1 MADTTLTDLIKI
13 MRSEMKQSDEII
25 ETQKETKA
33 SIDALTAVFMKKF
46 KREERGGL
54 DKLEDKIEAPKS
66 QTGGYDIK
74 LPDLPGKGMFDNL
87 IVMGARLLSTINGI
101 ALGIAGV
108 VAAFAGI
115 RGWELDAI
123 KNIESIGK
131 RLKGLFPGAIA
142 TKIGDA
148 MDLLRVSVAKFF
160 GIDPMN
166 GKLLANGS
174 RVGPKGFLPKV
185 AYAKGFTQI
194 IGEAFDLF
202 RSSIL
207 TKFGIDPAT
216 GKMLALTGDSAKD
229 ATPIARVIGRL
240 GIQLRSLFKPVRAM
254 ASALGGFFK
263 GDTFKGISKFVG
275 AGGKLILAVFKKVFY
290 PIGLVFSAFDGI
302 KAFMDSDAQTI
313 IGKLGDGV
321 GAFVG
326 DFIGAPF
333 DLLKSGINWVFD
345 KVFGV
350 TRDENGN
357 VTSQGWA
364 SWASTKMS
372 EFSFEK
378 VIGSIIAAPW
388 KVIEAAWLWIK
399 DLFTDPVGTIKKSW
413 ETLTGAFTSF
423 GTFIYDSMLKP
434 AWDWVSGIFADPVG
448 TIKKS
453 WETLTGAYANFGS
466 FIYDKVLKPAW
477 DWVSGIFTWLD
488 TDKPEDSEGW
498 SISKLVTGVF
508 KSVKTFLSG
517 MFSWTK
523 PKDSEDSEGWGVSK
537 LVKDVFQNVKTFLSD
552 LFTFDSSK
560 ITLADI
566 AGKAVDIY
574 MIVPN
579 LVLKAVT
586 GIGSWLAGLFGFKE
600 TEAKLE
606 EAGKFSISEL
616 AMKAF
621 SGVKNW
627 ITEKF
632 SGEIKIG
639 NFSTNIGDI
648 IKSVGDSLSLVKDIL
663 TATVQYEITRISNG
677 FKNSF
682 DRIANF
688 INNLGDNL
696 YIIASKNLQ
705 FELAPIAIKN
715 PFTGN
720 TLVEIPGFKAGVGD
734 AETRAAAQSRIDT
747 RTTLS
752 QNRITARESETSAAM
767 WAVQAKQNE
776 LAATV
781 QNFVVNNIN
790 NSQTN
795 ANTNNA
801 RSYVATGSTSDTF
814 DLVGSGNVQGAF

>member
-357 VTSQGWA
+357 VTSEGWA

-378 VIGSIIAAPW
+378 TIGSIIAAPF
-388 KVIEAAWLWIK
+388 KVIEAAWLWMK
-399 DLFTDPVGTIKKSW
+399 DLFADPVGTIKKSW
-413 ETLTGAFTSF
+413 ETLTGAFTNF
-423 GTFIYDSMLKP
+423 GTFIYDS
-434 AWDWVSGIFADPVG
+434 
-448 TIKKS
+448 
-453 WETLTGAYANFGS
+453 
-466 FIYDKVLKPAW
+466 VLKPAW
-477 DWVSGIFTWLD
+477 DWVSGIFTWGK

-498 SISKLVTGVF
+498 
-508 KSVKTFLSG
+508 
-517 MFSWTK
+517 
-523 PKDSEDSEGWGVSK
+523 GVST
-537 LVKDVFQNVKTFLSD
+537 LVKDVFKNVKKFLGD

-600 TEAKLE
+600 AEAKLE

>member
-1 MADTTLTDLIKI
+1 MADTTLTDLVKI
-13 MRSEMKQSDEII
+13 MRSEMKQSDQII

-87 IVMGARLLSTINGI
+87 IVLGARLLSTINGI

-123 KNIESIGK
+123 KNIEKIGT

-185 AYAKGFTQI
+185 EYAKGFTQI

-240 GIQLRSLFKPVRAM
+240 GIQLRSLFRPVRAM

-290 PIGLVFSAFDGI
+290 PIGLVFSAFDGM
-302 KAFMDSDAQTI
+302 KAYMESDAQTV

-333 DLLKSGINWVFD
+333 DLLKSGINWIFD

-350 TRDENGN
+350 TRDENGK
-357 VTSQGWA
+357 VTSEGWA

-378 VIGSIIAAPW
+378 TIGSIIAAPY
-388 KVIEAAWLWIK
+388 KVIEAAWLWMK
-399 DLFTDPVGTIKKSW
+399 DL
-413 ETLTGAFTSF
+413 
-423 GTFIYDSMLKP
+423 
-434 AWDWVSGIFADPVG
+434 FADPVG

-453 WETLTGAYANFGS
+453 WATLTGAFTNFGT
-466 FIYDKVLKPAW
+466 FIYDSVLKPAW
-477 DWVSGIFTWLD
+477 DWISGIFKFGD

-498 SISKLVTGVF
+498 GV
-508 KSVKTFLSG
+508 L
-517 MFSWTK
+517 
-523 PKDSEDSEGWGVSK
+523 K
-537 LVKDVFQNVKTFLSD
+537 LVKEVYQNVKTFLSGI
-552 LFTFDSSK
+552 FTFDSSK
-560 ITLADI
+560 ITMADI

-600 TEAKLE
+600 TEATLE

-621 SGVKNW
+621 SSVKNW

-632 SGEIKIG
+632 SGDIQIG

-648 IKSVGDSLSLVKDIL
+648 IKTVGDNLSLIKDIL
-663 TATVQYEITRISNG
+663 TATVQYEIIRISNG

-696 YIIASKNLQ
+696 YIIASKSLS

-752 QNRITARESETSAAM
+752 QSRIEARRSETAA
-767 WAVQAKQNE
+767 ALKVVDDKRGE
-776 LAATV
+776 LAAAIV
-781 QNFVVNNIN
+781 GQPIVINNID

-814 DLVGSGNVQGAF
+814 DLVGSGNAQGAF

>member
-1 MADTTLTDLIKI
+1 MAETTLTDLIKI
-13 MRSEMKQSDEII
+13 MRSEMKQSDQII

-46 KREERGGL
+46 KKEERGGL

-87 IVMGARLLSTINGI
+87 IVLGARLLSTISGI

-123 KNIESIGK
+123 KNIKSIGT

-240 GIQLRSLFKPVRAM
+240 GIQLKSLFRPVRAM
-254 ASALGGFFK
+254 ASALGSFFK
-263 GDTFKGISKFVG
+263 GDSFKGISKFVG

-302 KAFMDSDAQTI
+302 KAYMESDAQTI

-357 VTSQGWA
+357 VTSEGWA

-378 VIGSIIAAPW
+378 TIGSIIAAPY
-388 KVIEAAWLWIK
+388 KVIEAAWLWMK
-399 DLFTDPVGTIKKSW
+399 DLFADPVGTIKKSW
-413 ETLTGAFTSF
+413 KTLTGAFTNF

-448 TIKKS
+448 TLVTS
-453 WETLTGAYANFGS
+453 WETLTGAFTNFGS

-488 TDKPEDSEGW
+488 TDKP
-498 SISKLVTGVF
+498 
-508 KSVKTFLSG
+508 
-517 MFSWTK
+517 
-523 PKDSEDSEGWGVSK
+523 EDSEGWGVSK

-600 TEAKLE
+600 TEATLE

-648 IKSVGDSLSLVKDIL
+648 IKTVGDSLSLVKDIL
-663 TATVQYEITRISNG
+663 VATVQYEITRISNG

-752 QNRITARESETSAAM
+752 QNRIEARKSETAEAL
-767 WAVQAKQNE
+767 AVVTDKQFK
-776 LAATV
+776 LASSI
-781 QNFVVNNIN
+781 QNVVNIVD

-814 DLVGSGNVQGAF
+814 DLVGSGNVHGF

>member
-1 MADTTLTDLIKI
+1 
-13 MRSEMKQSDEII
+13 MKQSDEII

-115 RGWELDAI
+115 RGWELDVI
-123 KNIESIGK
+123 KNIKSIGT

-357 VTSQGWA
+357 VTSEGWA

-378 VIGSIIAAPW
+378 TIGSIIAAPF
-388 KVIEAAWLWIK
+388 KVIEAAWLWMK
-399 DLFTDPVGTIKKSW
+399 DLFADPVGTIKKSW
-413 ETLTGAFTSF
+413 ETLTGAFTNF
-423 GTFIYDSMLKP
+423 GTFIYDS
-434 AWDWVSGIFADPVG
+434 
-448 TIKKS
+448 
-453 WETLTGAYANFGS
+453 
-466 FIYDKVLKPAW
+466 VLKPAW
-477 DWVSGIFTWLD
+477 DWVSGIFTWGK

-498 SISKLVTGVF
+498 
-508 KSVKTFLSG
+508 
-517 MFSWTK
+517 
-523 PKDSEDSEGWGVSK
+523 GVST
-537 LVKDVFQNVKTFLSD
+537 LVKDVFKNVKKFLGD

-600 TEAKLE
+600 TEATLE

-648 IKSVGDSLSLVKDIL
+648 IKTVGDSLSLVKDIL
-663 TATVQYEITRISNG
+663 VATVQYEITRISNG

-752 QNRITARESETSAAM
+752 QNRIEARKSETAA
-767 WAVQAKQNE
+767 ALGVVEARRAE
-776 LAATV
+776 LSATV
-781 QNFVVNNIN
+781 QNFVVNNID

>member
-1 MADTTLTDLIKI
+1 MADTTLTDLVKI
-13 MRSEMKQSDEII
+13 MRSEMKQSDQII

-87 IVMGARLLSTINGI
+87 IVMGARLLNTINGI

-108 VAAFAGI
+108 VTAFAGI

-123 KNIESIGK
+123 KNIKSIGT

-194 IGEAFDLF
+194 IGEAFDVF

-240 GIQLRSLFKPVRAM
+240 GIQLRSLFRPVRAM

-302 KAFMDSDAQTI
+302 KAYMESDAQTI
-313 IGKLGDGV
+313 IGKLGEGV

-333 DLLKSGINWVFD
+333 DLLKAGINWVFD

-357 VTSQGWA
+357 VTSEGWA

-378 VIGSIIAAPW
+378 TIGSIVAAPF
-388 KVIEAAWLWIK
+388 KVIEAAWLWMK
-399 DLFTDPVGTIKKSW
+399 DL
-413 ETLTGAFTSF
+413 
-423 GTFIYDSMLKP
+423 
-434 AWDWVSGIFADPVG
+434 FADPVG

-453 WETLTGAYANFGS
+453 WETLTGPFTNFGT
-466 FIYDKVLKPAW
+466 FIYDSMLKPAW

-498 SISKLVTGVF
+498 
-508 KSVKTFLSG
+508 
-517 MFSWTK
+517 
-523 PKDSEDSEGWGVSK
+523 GVSK
-537 LVKDVFQNVKTFLSD
+537 LVKDVFQNVKTFLSG
-552 LFTFDSSK
+552 LFTFDASK
-560 ITLADI
+560 ITMADI

-600 TEAKLE
+600 TEATLE

-621 SGVKNW
+621 TGVKNW

-632 SGEIKIG
+632 SGDIQIG

-648 IKSVGDSLSLVKDIL
+648 IKTVGDNLSLIKDIL

-705 FELAPIAIKN
+705 FELAPIAIRN

-752 QNRITARESETSAAM
+752 QNRIEARRSETAA
-767 WAVQAKQNE
+767 ALKVVDDKRGE
-776 LAATV
+776 LAAAIV
-781 QNFVVNNIN
+781 GQPIVINNID

-814 DLVGSGNVQGAF
+814 DLVGSGNAQGAF

>member
-1 MADTTLTDLIKI
+1 
-13 MRSEMKQSDEII
+13 MKQSDQII

-87 IVMGARLLSTINGI
+87 IVLGARLLSTINGI

-123 KNIESIGK
+123 KNIEKIGT

-185 AYAKGFTQI
+185 EYAKGFTQI

-240 GIQLRSLFKPVRAM
+240 GIQLRSLFRPVRAM

-275 AGGKLILAVFKKVFY
+275 AGDKLILAVFKKVFY
-290 PIGLVFSAFDGI
+290 PIGLVFSAFDGM
-302 KAFMDSDAQTI
+302 KAYMESDAQTV

-333 DLLKSGINWVFD
+333 DLLKSGINWIFD

-350 TRDENGN
+350 TRDENGK
-357 VTSQGWA
+357 VTSEGWA

-378 VIGSIIAAPW
+378 TIGSIIAAPY
-388 KVIEAAWLWIK
+388 KVIEAAWLWMK
-399 DLFTDPVGTIKKSW
+399 DL
-413 ETLTGAFTSF
+413 
-423 GTFIYDSMLKP
+423 
-434 AWDWVSGIFADPVG
+434 FADPVG

-453 WETLTGAYANFGS
+453 WATLTGAFTNFGT
-466 FIYDKVLKPAW
+466 FIYDSVLKPAW
-477 DWVSGIFTWLD
+477 DWISGIFKFGD

-498 SISKLVTGVF
+498 GV
-508 KSVKTFLSG
+508 L
-517 MFSWTK
+517 
-523 PKDSEDSEGWGVSK
+523 K
-537 LVKDVFQNVKTFLSD
+537 LVKEVYQNVKTFLSGI
-552 LFTFDSSK
+552 FTFDSSK
-560 ITLADI
+560 ITMADI

-600 TEAKLE
+600 TEATLE

-621 SGVKNW
+621 SSVKNW

-632 SGEIKIG
+632 SGDIQIG

-648 IKSVGDSLSLVKDIL
+648 IKTVGDNLSLIKDIL
-663 TATVQYEITRISNG
+663 TATVQYEIIRISNG

-696 YIIASKNLQ
+696 YIIASKSLS

-752 QNRITARESETSAAM
+752 QSRIEARRSETAA
-767 WAVQAKQNE
+767 ALKVVDDKRGE
-776 LAATV
+776 LAAAIV
-781 QNFVVNNIN
+781 GQPIVINNID

-814 DLVGSGNVQGAF
+814 DLVGSGNAQGAF

>member
-1 MADTTLTDLIKI
+1 MAETTLTDLIKI
-13 MRSEMKQSDEII
+13 MRSEMKQSDQII

-46 KREERGGL
+46 KKEERGGL

-87 IVMGARLLSTINGI
+87 VVLGARLLSTISGI

-123 KNIESIGK
+123 KNIKSIGT

-240 GIQLRSLFKPVRAM
+240 GIQLKSLFRPVRAM
-254 ASALGGFFK
+254 ASALGSFFK
-263 GDTFKGISKFVG
+263 GDSFKGISKFVG
-275 AGGKLILAVFKKVFY
+275 AGGKLILTVFKKVFY

-302 KAFMDSDAQTI
+302 KAYMESDAQTI

-357 VTSQGWA
+357 VTSEGWA

-378 VIGSIIAAPW
+378 TIGSIIAAPY
-388 KVIEAAWLWIK
+388 KVIEAAWLWMK
-399 DLFTDPVGTIKKSW
+399 DLFADPVGTIKKSW
-413 ETLTGAFTSF
+413 ETLTGAFTNF
-423 GTFIYDSMLKP
+423 GTFIYDSM
-434 AWDWVSGIFADPVG
+434 
-448 TIKKS
+448 
-453 WETLTGAYANFGS
+453 
-466 FIYDKVLKPAW
+466 LKPAW

-498 SISKLVTGVF
+498 
-508 KSVKTFLSG
+508 
-517 MFSWTK
+517 
-523 PKDSEDSEGWGVSK
+523 GVSK
-537 LVKDVFQNVKTFLSD
+537 LVKDVFQNVKKFLGD

-586 GIGSWLAGLFGFKE
+586 GIGSWLAGLFGFEE
-600 TEAKLE
+600 TEATLE

-648 IKSVGDSLSLVKDIL
+648 IKTVGDSLSLVKDIL
-663 TATVQYEITRISNG
+663 VATVQYEITRISNG

-752 QNRITARESETSAAM
+752 QNRIEARRSETAA
-767 WAVQAKQNE
+767 ALGVVQAKQAE
-776 LAATV
+776 LAANV
-781 QNFVVNNIN
+781 QNFVVNNID

-814 DLVGSGNVQGAF
+814 DLVGSGNVHGF

>member
-1 MADTTLTDLIKI
+1 MAETTLTDLIKI
-13 MRSEMKQSDEII
+13 MRSEMKQSDQII

-46 KREERGGL
+46 KKEERGGL

-87 IVMGARLLSTINGI
+87 VVLGARLLSTISGI

-123 KNIESIGK
+123 KNIKSIGT

-174 RVGPKGFLPKV
+174 RVGPKGFIPKV

-229 ATPIARVIGRL
+229 ASPIARVIGRL
-240 GIQLRSLFKPVRAM
+240 GIQLKSLFRPVRAM

-275 AGGKLILAVFKKVFY
+275 AGGRLILAVFKKVFY

-302 KAFMDSDAQTI
+302 KAYMESDAQTI

-350 TRDENGN
+350 KRDENGN
-357 VTSQGWA
+357 VTTEGWA

-378 VIGSIIAAPW
+378 TIGSIIAAPF
-388 KVIEAAWLWIK
+388 KVIEAAWLWMK
-399 DLFTDPVGTIKKSW
+399 DLFADPVGTIKKSW
-413 ETLTGAFTSF
+413 ETLTGAFTNF
-423 GTFIYDSMLKP
+423 GTFIYDSVLKP
-434 AWDWVSGIFADPVG
+434 AWDWVSGIFA
-448 TIKKS
+448 
-453 WETLTGAYANFGS
+453 
-466 FIYDKVLKPAW
+466 
-477 DWVSGIFTWLD
+477 WLD
-488 TDKPEDSEGW
+488 TDKP
-498 SISKLVTGVF
+498 
-508 KSVKTFLSG
+508 
-517 MFSWTK
+517 
-523 PKDSEDSEGWGVSK
+523 EDSEGWGVSK
-537 LVKDVFQNVKTFLSD
+537 LVKDVFQNVKKFLGD

-586 GIGSWLAGLFGFKE
+586 GIGSWLAGLFGFTE
-600 TEAKLE
+600 TEGMLE

-632 SGEIKIG
+632 SGDIKIG
-639 NFSTNIGDI
+639 NFSTSIGDI
-648 IKSVGDSLSLVKDIL
+648 IKTVGDNLSLVKDIL

-752 QNRITARESETSAAM
+752 QNRIEARKSETAA
-767 WAVQAKQNE
+767 ALGVVQAKQAE
-776 LAATV
+776 LAANV
-781 QNFVVNNIN
+781 QNFVVNNID

-814 DLVGSGNVQGAF
+814 DLVGSGNVHGF

>member
-115 RGWELDAI
+115 RGWELDVI

-357 VTSQGWA
+357 VTSEGWA

-378 VIGSIIAAPW
+378 TIGSIIAAPF
-388 KVIEAAWLWIK
+388 KVIEAAWLWMK
-399 DLFTDPVGTIKKSW
+399 DLFADPVGTIKKSW
-413 ETLTGAFTSF
+413 ETLTGAFTNF
-423 GTFIYDSMLKP
+423 GTFIYDS
-434 AWDWVSGIFADPVG
+434 
-448 TIKKS
+448 
-453 WETLTGAYANFGS
+453 
-466 FIYDKVLKPAW
+466 VLKPAW
-477 DWVSGIFTWLD
+477 DWVSGIFTWGK

-498 SISKLVTGVF
+498 
-508 KSVKTFLSG
+508 
-517 MFSWTK
+517 
-523 PKDSEDSEGWGVSK
+523 GVST
-537 LVKDVFQNVKTFLSD
+537 LVKDVFKNVKKFLGD

-781 QNFVVNNIN
+781 QNFVVNNID

>member
-1 MADTTLTDLIKI
+1 MADTTLTDLVKI
-13 MRSEMKQSDEII
+13 MRSEMKQSDQII

-87 IVMGARLLSTINGI
+87 IVLGARLLSTISGI

-123 KNIESIGK
+123 KNIKSIGT

-229 ATPIARVIGRL
+229 ATPIARLIGRL
-240 GIQLRSLFKPVRAM
+240 GIQLRSLFRPVRAM

-302 KAFMDSDAQTI
+302 KAYMESDAQTI
-313 IGKLGDGV
+313 IGKLGEGV

-350 TRDENGN
+350 TRDENGK
-357 VTSQGWA
+357 VTSEGWA

-378 VIGSIIAAPW
+378 TIGSIVAAPF
-388 KVIEAAWLWIK
+388 KVIEAAWLWMK
-399 DLFTDPVGTIKKSW
+399 DLFADPVGTIKKSW
-413 ETLTGAFTSF
+413 ATLTGAFTSF
-423 GTFIYDSMLKP
+423 GTFIYDSVLAP
-434 AWDWVSGIFADPVG
+434 AWDLISGIF
-448 TIKKS
+448 K
-453 WETLTGAYANFGS
+453 FG
-466 FIYDKVLKPAW
+466 
-477 DWVSGIFTWLD
+477 D
-488 TDKPEDSEGW
+488 TDE
-498 SISKLVTGVF
+498 
-508 KSVKTFLSG
+508 
-517 MFSWTK
+517 
-523 PKDSEDSEGWGVSK
+523 PKDSEGWGVSK
-537 LVKDVFQNVKTFLSD
+537 LVKDVYQNVKTFLSG

-560 ITLADI
+560 ITMADI

-586 GIGSWLAGLFGFKE
+586 GIGSWLAGLFGFTE
-600 TEAKLE
+600 TEAALE

-621 SGVKNW
+621 SGIKNW
-627 ITEKF
+627 VTEKF

-648 IKSVGDSLSLVKDIL
+648 IKSVGDNLSLVKDIL

-720 TLVEIPGFKAGVGD
+720 TIVEIPGFKAGVGD

-752 QNRITARESETSAAM
+752 QNRIEARKSETAA
-767 WAVQAKQNE
+767 ALGVVQAKQAE
-776 LAATV
+776 LASSV
-781 QNFVVNNIN
+781 RNFVVNNID

-814 DLVGSGNVQGAF
+814 DLVGSGNVHGF

>member
-25 ETQKETKA
+25 KTQKETKA

-87 IVMGARLLSTINGI
+87 IVMGARLLSTISGI

-115 RGWELDAI
+115 RGWELDVI

-131 RLKGLFPGAIA
+131 KLKGLFPGAIA

-216 GKMLALTGDSAKD
+216 GKMVALTGDSAKD

-240 GIQLRSLFKPVRAM
+240 GIQLKSLFRPVRAM

-302 KAFMDSDAQTI
+302 KAYMESDAQTI

-350 TRDENGN
+350 KRDENGN
-357 VTSQGWA
+357 VTTEGWA

-378 VIGSIIAAPW
+378 TIGSIIAAPF
-388 KVIEAAWLWIK
+388 KVIEAAWLWMK
-399 DLFTDPVGTIKKSW
+399 DLFADPVGTIKKSW
-413 ETLTGAFTSF
+413 ETLTGAFTNF
-423 GTFIYDSMLKP
+423 GTFIYDS
-434 AWDWVSGIFADPVG
+434 
-448 TIKKS
+448 
-453 WETLTGAYANFGS
+453 
-466 FIYDKVLKPAW
+466 VLKPAW
-477 DWVSGIFTWLD
+477 DWVSGIFTWGK

-498 SISKLVTGVF
+498 
-508 KSVKTFLSG
+508 
-517 MFSWTK
+517 
-523 PKDSEDSEGWGVSK
+523 GVST
-537 LVKDVFQNVKTFLSD
+537 LVKDVFKNVKKFLGD

-600 TEAKLE
+600 TEATLE

-720 TLVEIPGFKAGVGD
+720 TLIEVPGFKAGVGD

-752 QNRITARESETSAAM
+752 QNRIEARKSETAAAM

-776 LAATV
+776 LIATV
-781 QNFVVNNIN
+781 QNFVVNNID

>member
-13 MRSEMKQSDEII
+13 MRSEMKQSNEII

-87 IVMGARLLSTINGI
+87 IVMGARLLSTISGI

-131 RLKGLFPGAIA
+131 KLKGLFPGAIA

-240 GIQLRSLFKPVRAM
+240 GIQLKSLFRPVRAM

-302 KAFMDSDAQTI
+302 KAYMESDAQTI

-350 TRDENGN
+350 KRDENGN
-357 VTSQGWA
+357 VTTEGWA

-378 VIGSIIAAPW
+378 TIGSIIAAPF
-388 KVIEAAWLWIK
+388 KVIEAAWLWMK
-399 DLFTDPVGTIKKSW
+399 DLFADPVGTIKKSW
-413 ETLTGAFTSF
+413 ETLTGAFTNF
-423 GTFIYDSMLKP
+423 GTFIYDS
-434 AWDWVSGIFADPVG
+434 
-448 TIKKS
+448 
-453 WETLTGAYANFGS
+453 
-466 FIYDKVLKPAW
+466 VLKPAW
-477 DWVSGIFTWLD
+477 DWVSGIFTWGK

-498 SISKLVTGVF
+498 
-508 KSVKTFLSG
+508 
-517 MFSWTK
+517 
-523 PKDSEDSEGWGVSK
+523 GVST
-537 LVKDVFQNVKTFLSD
+537 LVKDVFKNVKKFLGD

-600 TEAKLE
+600 TEATLE

-720 TLVEIPGFKAGVGD
+720 TLIEVPGFKAGVGD

-752 QNRITARESETSAAM
+752 QNRIEARKSETAAAM

-776 LAATV
+776 LIATV
-781 QNFVVNNIN
+781 QNFVVNNID

>member
-115 RGWELDAI
+115 RGWELDVI
-123 KNIESIGK
+123 KNIKSIGT

-240 GIQLRSLFKPVRAM
+240 GIQLRSLFRPVRAM

-357 VTSQGWA
+357 VTSEGWA

-378 VIGSIIAAPW
+378 TIGSIIAAPF
-388 KVIEAAWLWIK
+388 KVIEAAWLWMK
-399 DLFTDPVGTIKKSW
+399 DLFADPVGTIKKSW
-413 ETLTGAFTSF
+413 ETLTGAFTNF
-423 GTFIYDSMLKP
+423 GTFIYDS
-434 AWDWVSGIFADPVG
+434 
-448 TIKKS
+448 
-453 WETLTGAYANFGS
+453 
-466 FIYDKVLKPAW
+466 VLKPAW
-477 DWVSGIFTWLD
+477 DWVSGIFTWGK

-498 SISKLVTGVF
+498 
-508 KSVKTFLSG
+508 
-517 MFSWTK
+517 
-523 PKDSEDSEGWGVSK
+523 GVST
-537 LVKDVFQNVKTFLSD
+537 LVKDVFKNVKKFLGD

-600 TEAKLE
+600 TEATLE

-648 IKSVGDSLSLVKDIL
+648 IKTVGDSLSLVKDIL
-663 TATVQYEITRISNG
+663 VATVQYEITRISNG

-752 QNRITARESETSAAM
+752 QNRIEARKSETAA
-767 WAVQAKQNE
+767 ALGVVEARRAE
-776 LAATV
+776 LSATV
-781 QNFVVNNIN
+781 QNFVVNNID

>member
-46 KREERGGL
+46 KRDERGGL

-87 IVMGARLLSTINGI
+87 IIMGARLLSTINGI

-123 KNIESIGK
+123 KNIKSIGT

-160 GIDPMN
+160 GIDPTN

-185 AYAKGFTQI
+185 EYAKGFTQI

-240 GIQLRSLFKPVRAM
+240 GIQLNSLFRPVRAM

-290 PIGLVFSAFDGI
+290 PIGLVFSAFDGM
-302 KAFMDSDAQTI
+302 KAYLESDAQTI
-313 IGKLGDGV
+313 IGKLGEGV

-350 TRDENGN
+350 KRDENGK
-357 VTSQGWA
+357 VTSEGWA

-372 EFSFEK
+372 EFSFEET
-378 VIGSIIAAPW
+378 IGSIIAAPF
-388 KVIEAAWLWIK
+388 KVIEAAWLWMK
-399 DLFTDPVGTIKKSW
+399 DLFADPVGTIQKSW
-413 ETLTGAFTSF
+413 ETLTGAFTNF
-423 GTFIYDSMLKP
+423 GTFIYDS
-434 AWDWVSGIFADPVG
+434 
-448 TIKKS
+448 
-453 WETLTGAYANFGS
+453 
-466 FIYDKVLKPAW
+466 VLKPAW

-498 SISKLVTGVF
+498 GVKKLVKDVYQNI
-508 KSVKTFLSG
+508 KTFLSG
-517 MFSWTK
+517 
-523 PKDSEDSEGWGVSK
+523 
-537 LVKDVFQNVKTFLSD
+537 

-560 ITLADI
+560 VTLADI

-579 LVLKAVT
+579 IALKAIT
-586 GIGSWLAGLFGFKE
+586 GIGSWLAGLFGFTE
-600 TEAKLE
+600 TEEMLE

-621 SGVKNW
+621 NGVKGW

-632 SGEIKIG
+632 SGDIKIG
-639 NFSTNIGDI
+639 KFSTNIGDI
-648 IKSVGDSLSLVKDIL
+648 IETVGNNLSLIKDIL
-663 TATVQYEITRISNG
+663 TASVQYEITRISNG

-682 DRIANF
+682 DRIATF
-688 INNLGDNL
+688 VNNLGDNL
-696 YIIASKNLQ
+696 YLIASKNLQ

-752 QNRITARESETSAAM
+752 QNRIEARNSETATALGVVE
-767 WAVQAKQNE
+767 ARQAE
-776 LAATV
+776 LAANV
-781 QNFVVNNIN
+781 QNFVVNNID

>member
-1 MADTTLTDLIKI
+1 MADTTLTDLVKI

-46 KREERGGL
+46 KKEERGGL

-87 IVMGARLLSTINGI
+87 IVMGARLLSTISGI

-131 RLKGLFPGAIA
+131 KLKGLFPGAIA

-240 GIQLRSLFKPVRAM
+240 GIQLNSLFRPVRAM

-302 KAFMDSDAQTI
+302 KAYMESDAQTI
-313 IGKLGDGV
+313 IGKLGEGV

-333 DLLKSGINWVFD
+333 DLLKAGINWVFD

-357 VTSQGWA
+357 VTSEGWA

-378 VIGSIIAAPW
+378 TIGSIIAAPF
-388 KVIEAAWLWIK
+388 KVIEAAWLWMK
-399 DLFTDPVGTIKKSW
+399 DLFADPVGTIKKSW
-413 ETLTGAFTSF
+413 ETLTGAFTNF

-434 AWDWVSGIFADPVG
+434 AWDWVSGIFA
-448 TIKKS
+448 
-453 WETLTGAYANFGS
+453 
-466 FIYDKVLKPAW
+466 
-477 DWVSGIFTWLD
+477 WLD
-488 TDKPEDSEGW
+488 TDKPEDS
-498 SISKLVTGVF
+498 K
-508 KSVKTFLSG
+508 
-517 MFSWTK
+517 
-523 PKDSEDSEGWGVSK
+523 GWGVSK

-579 LVLKAVT
+579 LVLKAIT

-600 TEAKLE
+600 TEGMLE

-621 SGVKNW
+621 SGVKDW

-648 IKSVGDSLSLVKDIL
+648 IKTVGDNLSLVKDIL

-705 FELAPIAIKN
+705 FELAPIAITN

-720 TLVEIPGFKAGVGD
+720 TILEIPGFKAGVGD

-752 QNRITARESETSAAM
+752 QNRIEARKSETAAALGVVTAR
-767 WAVQAKQNE
+767 QAE
-776 LAATV
+776 LAANV
-781 QNFVVNNIN
+781 QNFVVNNID

-814 DLVGSGNVQGAF
+814 DLVGNGNVHGF

>member
-357 VTSQGWA
+357 VTSEGWA

-378 VIGSIIAAPW
+378 TIGSIIAAPF
-388 KVIEAAWLWIK
+388 KVIEAAWLWMK
-399 DLFTDPVGTIKKSW
+399 DLFADPVGTIKKSW
-413 ETLTGAFTSF
+413 ETLTGAFTNF
-423 GTFIYDSMLKP
+423 GTFIYDS
-434 AWDWVSGIFADPVG
+434 
-448 TIKKS
+448 
-453 WETLTGAYANFGS
+453 
-466 FIYDKVLKPAW
+466 VLKPAW
-477 DWVSGIFTWLD
+477 DWVSGIF
-488 TDKPEDSEGW
+488 
-498 SISKLVTGVF
+498 
-508 KSVKTFLSG
+508 
-517 MFSWTK
+517 SWTK
-523 PKDSEDSEGWGVSK
+523 PEDSEDSEGWGVSK